1 MRTAPHSRPSAASRS
16 CRALPSSADAGEAA
30 KQTRAQTAA
39 IDLTSPSRSA
49 SGVRADLRPLHLA
62 GGGQRRL
69 RRVDLHVDLETEV
82 LGAVGAELHL
92 LAVHLGEGRDVE
104 RLDHLVV
111 VLAHLDLAEEPLE
124 LLPFHR

>member
-30 KQTRAQTAA
+30 KQTRAQIAA
-39 IDLTSPSRSA
+39 IDLTSPSQS

-62 GGGQRRL
+62 GGGQHRL
-69 RRVDLHVDLETEV
+69 RRVDLHVEPEAEV

-92 LAVHLGEGRDVE
+92 LAVHLGEGGDEE
-104 RLDHLVV
+104 RLDDLVV
-111 VLAHLDLAEEPLE
+111 VLAHLDLAEVALE